1 MDRWIIDEDRDQN
14 KWSFDSQKL
23 YFYSYFLI
31 QQFLLSFSCVG
42 FDMNKVKSFLSI
54 TNFNADKYPW
64 FSITWILSGTPFVF
78 QQFAEI
84 PESRADK
91 GIS

>member
-1 MDRWIIDEDRDQN
+1 
-14 KWSFDSQKL
+14 
-23 YFYSYFLI
+23 
-31 QQFLLSFSCVG
+31 
-42 FDMNKVKSFLSI
+42 MNKVKSFLSI